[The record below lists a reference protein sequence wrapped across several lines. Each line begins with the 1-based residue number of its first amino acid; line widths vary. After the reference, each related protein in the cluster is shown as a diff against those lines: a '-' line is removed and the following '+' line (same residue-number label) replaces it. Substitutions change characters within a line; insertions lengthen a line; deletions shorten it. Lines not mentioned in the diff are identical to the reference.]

1 MYFIRRE
8 VLGLKKRCGE
18 LNIIPE
24 IAIQKVNF
32 DCNLVM
38 EGEGGEGE
46 GRKRG
51 LVGIKFTVGLVIVNQ
66 IGLLR
71 QHHHIT
77 SDILFSNPL
86 SAYANSKLV

>member
-18 LNIIPE
+18 LSIIQE

-38 EGEGGEGE
+38 KGEGE

-51 LVGIKFTVGLVIVNQ
+51 RGGRGGGEEEGVGW
-66 IGLLR
+66 
-71 QHHHIT
+71 H
-77 SDILFSNPL
+77 
-86 SAYANSKLV
+86 

>member
-18 LNIIPE
+18 LSIIPE

-51 LVGIKFTVGLVIVNQ
+51 LVGIKFTVIVNQ

-71 QHHHIT
+71 QT
-77 SDILFSNPL
+77 SPHYF
-86 SAYANSKLV
+86 